1 MVERTLVLVKPDGV
15 KRHLIGE
22 VIKRIEQKGLK
33 IVGLKMLLLSRQ
45 KAELHYAVHKG
56 KPFYEPLVSF
66 ITSGPIVA
74 MVLEGE
80 NAIEVTRKLMGPTFG
95 FEAPPGTIRGDFSVS
110 KQFNIV
116 HGSDSQ
122 KTAEY
127 EIPIFFSENEL
138 VSYET
143 EDEKFFKLN

>member
-15 KRHLIGE
+15 KRRLIGK
-22 VIKRIEQKGLK
+22 VINRFEEKGLK
-33 IVGLKMLLLSRQ
+33 IVALKMLVLSRQ
-45 KAELHYAVHKG
+45 KAEHHYAVHKG

-80 NAIEVTRKLMGPTFG
+80 SAIDVTRKLMGPTFG
-95 FEAPPGTIRGDFSVS
+95 FDAPPGTIRGDFSLS
-110 KQFNIV
+110 RQFNIV

-122 KTAEY
+122 KTADY
-127 EIPIFFSENEL
+127 EIPIFFSKEEIL
-138 VSYET
+138 SYQT
-143 EDEKFFKLN
+143 EDEKFFKSD